1 MKLAFEGSG
10 FCIEF
15 KENRIEQLII
25 EHPVCFR
32 SVLSE
37 IIRQSEG
44 KDGKLILSDSDK
56 ILDFSKKT
64 TLIYNLFDL
73 DSSSRKL
80 TNRLYEMLN
89 QRMMESELYLRYQ
102 SILANAEM
110 FMNDLE
116 GMSDYALQY
125 DSDVAIAEFLKLLG
139 VKIAEEDQTLLERL
153 SDYLKLSVD
162 LLGSELIILVNFR
175 SYFAKEEALQLY
187 EMINYCKIPVLL
199 LENSEREMIEYEHR
213 YIIDSDLCI
222 I

>member
-199 LENSEREMIEYEHR
+199 LESSEREMIEYEHR